1 MPPAVGPGSLSARN
15 ECTILMQCTVGVH
28 EPMASSHPQASHR
41 SPPVGG
47 KPARAKPLGV
57 LRRRLVVRT
66 IHLSPFS
73 IGGTTLDCAKPL
85 GVLRRRLVV
94 RLIHR
99 SPFPIGGNDARP
111 CQSSRRFP
119 PAGPWSA
126 WHTAHRFPS
135 AGTTLRRARALG
147 VFRQLGR
154 GPLAVW
160 RPHRNLASR
169 GRVQPCRGT
178 HGGRTR
184 SGRQALDRTRERDRF
199 A

>member
-28 EPMASSHPQASHR
+28 EPMASSHQPTSHR
-41 SPPVGG
+41 SPSVGRTLG
-47 KPARAKPLGV
+47 RAKPLGV
-57 LRRRLVVRT
+57 FRRRDMVRP

-73 IGGTTLDCAKPL
+73 IEGTTLDGAKLL

-94 RLIHR
+94 RLVHL
-99 SPFPIGGNDARP
+99 SPFSIGGNDARP

-169 GRVQPCRGT
+169 GRAQPCPGA